1 MTDLDYQLL
10 RAALRE
16 RCGIVLDDDKRYLM
30 ESRLAPILPRLGLGT
45 ISDFAVKLRTDPR
58 GQVPEELVEALVT
71 TESSFFRDPAAWE
84 ELRSAVLPE
93 LLRRRHAERRLT
105 IWCAAAAAG
114 QEPYSLALTLRERF
128 PELLGWQVT
137 ILATDISKKMLARCR
152 EGKYTQFEANRGLP
166 AALLVKH
173 FQQEGL
179 DWRLNEDIRRMVDF
193 RPMNLCGAWPALPPL
208 DLALVRNVMIY
219 FDVDAK
225 KAILGRVAKLL
236 RPDGRLLLGAAETT
250 MNLEAS
256 FQRVPGLKSGFH
268 QLAGGSS

>member
-30 ESRLAPILPRLGLGT
+30 ESRLTPILPRLGLAT
-45 ISDFAVKLRTDPR
+45 ISEFAGKLRADPR
-58 GQVPEELVEALVT
+58 GQLPEELVEALVT

-84 ELRSAVLPE
+84 ELRTAVLPE
-93 LLRRRHAERRLT
+93 LIRRRQSERRLT
-105 IWCAAAAAG
+105 IWCGAAAAG
-114 QEPYSLALTLRERF
+114 QEPYSLAMLLRERF
-128 PELLGWQVT
+128 PELLGWQTT
-137 ILATDISKKMLARCR
+137 IVATDISRQMLARCR
-152 EGKYTQFEANRGLP
+152 AGKYTQFEANRGLP

-173 FQQEGL
+173 FQQDGL
-179 DWRLNEDIRRMVDF
+179 DWRLNEDHRRMVDF
-193 RPMNLCGAWPALPPL
+193 RPMNLCGTWAALPPL

-225 KAILGRVAKLL
+225 KAILGKVARLL

-250 MNLEAS
+250 LNLDAS

-268 QLAGGSS
+268 QLVGGAA